1 MLYFLFHRFFFT
13 LFLFSIMS
21 LRFLLLNKNDIPF
34 FLQDIFNV
42 ILLLH
47 QFNLNN
53 VNDLNDDNVLKFSE

>member
-1 MLYFLFHRFFFT
+1 
-13 LFLFSIMS
+13 MS